1 MRQQNKLARRSAW
14 MQVSITLPYMLALAT
29 VLWLLPSSVRA
40 QQLRYTI
47 SGKVLESATRQPIAG
62 ATVRIDNTVLGT
74 PTDPNGN
81 FTLTATLQPGNYTL
95 SVSYIGYK
103 SKQVRFTLGDNSQVR
118 LEDILLEEDAARAEE
133 VVVTGTAGLTSKRE
147 LGNAISTVTIKEI
160 QNGGAQQIDQAL
172 QGKIPGA
179 MINQN
184 SGNPGGSI
192 SIQLRGANTILGNTD
207 PLYIVDGVIVN
218 NDRNVLLNL
227 GGYAQNR
234 LVDLNPNDIE
244 RIEVVKGACSCRH
257 LWLSCE

>member
-47 SGKVLESATRQPIAG
+47 SGKVLESATRQPVAG

-103 SKQVRFTLGDNSQVR
+103 PKQVRFTLGDNNQCVWKTFCSKKMQRVR
-118 LEDILLEEDAARAEE
+118 Q
-133 VVVTGTAGLTSKRE
+133 K
-147 LGNAISTVTIKEI
+147 
-160 QNGGAQQIDQAL
+160 
-172 QGKIPGA
+172 
-179 MINQN
+179 
-184 SGNPGGSI
+184 
-192 SIQLRGANTILGNTD
+192 
-207 PLYIVDGVIVN
+207 
-218 NDRNVLLNL
+218 
-227 GGYAQNR
+227 
-234 LVDLNPNDIE
+234 
-244 RIEVVKGACSCRH
+244 
-257 LWLSCE
+257 WW